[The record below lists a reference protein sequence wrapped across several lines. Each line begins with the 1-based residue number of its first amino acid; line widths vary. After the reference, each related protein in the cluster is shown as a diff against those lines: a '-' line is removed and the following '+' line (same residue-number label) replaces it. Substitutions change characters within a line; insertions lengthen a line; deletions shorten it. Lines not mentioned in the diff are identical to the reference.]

1 MDPQDVENPSQP
13 VRVEKMSAKYRYRG
27 YLISNKGYYQPD
39 HHVWWE
45 AIDEKTGEASY
56 HGKTRRKVMQMI
68 DEDFVRD
75 ELNAKLPCN
84 MLKIR
89 ETLESCMTAMCFLCS
104 NQKNCELWDKNPD
117 LVGKDFGRCTE
128 FLSARAALAEPPRN
142 CDNPKY
148 KTGWDVITEWMNRG
162 VNKLEDGADIA
173 EMLDW
178 FISSAV
184 KEGGD
189 K

>member
-1 MDPQDVENPSQP
+1 MDPQDVENPP
-13 VRVEKMSAKYRYRG
+13 KTVRVEERKMSAKYRYRG
-27 YLISNKGYYQPD
+27 YSISNKGYYQPD

-56 HGKTRRKVMQMI
+56 HGKTRREVMQMI

-84 MLKIR
+84 MLKMQ
-89 ETLESCMTAMCFLCS
+89 EALEWLSGFGYRTADGGFHM
-104 NQKNCELWDKNPD
+104 PD
-117 LVGKDFGRCTE
+117 AKMAINKIE
-128 FLSARAALAEPPRN
+128 AALATPPRN

-162 VNKLEDGADIA
+162 VNKLEDGTDIA

-184 KEGGD
+184 KEGGSHAD
-189 K
+189 T